1 MPSDINIEN
10 ENIKLD
16 LNTEITDL
24 LESRGILEKEVKM
37 VIHTAEDKGEKLYE
51 PEGDH
56 FLAKKRIGDVT
67 YFVEYRPTAEDTFE
81 VITAYCCKSTIEE
94 E

>member
-1 MPSDINIEN
+1 MSSDMNIEY

-16 LNTEITDL
+16 LNTEIVNL

-37 VIHTAEDKGEKLYE
+37 VIHTAEEKGEKLYE

-56 FLAKKRIGDVT
+56 LLAKKRIGDVT
-67 YFVEYRPTAEDTFE
+67 YFVEYRQMPEKIFE
-81 VITAYCCKSTIEE
+81 VMTAYCCKSTIEE